1 MTTFTDE
8 QVQQMMLQLMGDA
21 NKLENF
27 RKMLG
32 VKQDKDKSK
41 VLLDDYT
48 FRRIDKFTGAEGTW
62 QEWSFNVLMTVT
74 QVDPELA
81 EHLECIRANSTKPL
95 HADIF
100 DDIELFPK
108 FAT

>member
-27 RKMLG
+27 RKMFG
-32 VKQDKDKSK
+32 AKQDKDKSK

-48 FRRIDKFTGAEGTW
+48 FRRIDQFTGVEGTW
-62 QEWSFNVLMTVT
+62 QEWSFNVIYRL
-74 QVDPELA
+74 P
-81 EHLECIRANSTKPL
+81 PL
-95 HADIF
+95 
-100 DDIELFPK
+100 PP
-108 FAT
+108 TSGT